1 MTGWPTLD
9 PGTLRHPIKIWKMSS
24 LGGDVS
30 GTTVDPSLVTA
41 APPAAPTMASIEP
54 VRGTD
59 VIRSGQATTQIFLT
73 VKMWFQPGITPDM
86 QVETESGSR
95 FLIQSIENL
104 LEMNLILVLN
114 CIALG
119 SNL

>member
-1 MTGWPTLD
+1 MTWPTLD
-9 PGTLRHPIKIWKMSS
+9 PGSLRHPIKIWQMSS

-30 GTTVDPSLVTA
+30 GTTVDPFLVTA

-59 VIRSGQATTQIFLT
+59 VIRGGQTTTTLYLT
-73 VKMWFQPGITPDM
+73 IKMWFQPGITPDM

-104 LEMNLILVLN
+104 LEMNLVLVLN
-114 CIALG
+114 CEGLG
-119 SNL
+119 ANQ